1 VGKLSKFGYI
11 WAVALSVACAAQAAP
26 ASCPRTVTAAVVAI
40 DQPMM
45 INRLGAARPG
55 GMIYAL
61 RSDVVAKDGSAG
73 LVPGNVMLR
82 KDKRPRPIVL
92 RINAGD
98 CLTIEFDNL
107 LLGAAHNLQPST
119 RSASIHVAG
128 LHAVKGIG
136 DDGIHAGQ
144 NPNPPDGGALIA
156 PGHHTTYHL
165 YAPEEGSFLLYST
178 AGDFNG
184 FVTDQLTMGLFGAV
198 NVQPK
203 NAEWYRSQVSE
214 EDMRLATTGHAPN
227 SKLPII
233 NYDAVYPAGH
243 PRANTPVLKMLDSK
257 NRLVHSDLTAVITGP
272 NHGRFFPMP
281 AGKPVNPAL
290 PDQGAPYR
298 EVTVHYHESQ
308 DVVQAF
314 PWFSQ
319 AQNASTPTLNA
330 GADSFAINY
339 GAAGIAAEILANRM
353 KLGPGADCD
362 ECKFEEF
369 FLSSWVGG
377 DPSMV
382 VDVPANTPCTTGQ
395 LEDYA
400 QTVPNALNPP
410 CVPGKPAGAARA
422 SKAYFPDDP
431 SNVYHSY
438 LGDRARFRILHA
450 GAAVHHVHHHH
461 AHQWLQSAGSD
472 VSAYLDSQAI
482 GPGASYT
489 LDLVYDGSGN
499 RNLTAGDSIFH
510 CHFYP
515 HFASGMWA
523 LFRVHDVFE
532 AGTPLT
538 DGRPSPGGRALPDP
552 EILRGTPIPALL
564 PLPTRPMAPWPAPAE
579 IINGQVKLGD
589 GGGNPGYPFFVPGR
603 AGHRPPHPPM
613 DFAVD
618 GKEVLDGGLPRHLIT
633 KAEVK
638 HEVHNS
644 LDFSKDLGKTH
655 AVELPE
661 DGTPAEKAAMAA
673 HAQKSIATYLPDG
686 TPGRFKMNGLPPAP
700 GAPFAN
706 PGLGVDGKVR
716 HYRGASLQ
724 VDAVFNKRGWHYPQ
738 QRMMALWD
746 DVKEILSGEKPPEPL
761 FFRAHSDDVV
771 EYWHT
776 NLVPA
781 YYELDD
787 FQVRTPT
794 DIIGQHIHL
803 VKFDVLASDG
813 AANGFNYEDGT
824 FSPEEVRGRID
835 GINQAGGLL
844 PYGGGKPR
852 SLRSKAIGALGCGP
866 RAAADA
872 KPDCSNVPK
881 AQRQWLGAQATVQRW
896 WVDPLLDRSGNDRT
910 FMTVFTHDHFGPSTH
925 QMAGLYGGLLIEPA
939 GSTWT
944 MQDGRPMNSALGA
957 PNRRADGGPT
967 SYAANI
973 LPKGGQRAYREFALA
988 WGDLQLAYGPGSR
1001 TQPDCYPG
1009 QDPALFHC
1017 KPLPPGASY
1026 ANYRGWADT
1035 THAKNCPSCPPANP
1049 PPTPYCPAPAHGVP
1063 APTPACPMPYLISD
1077 FGAGIVSMNYRGE
1090 PLPHRVDPPPIMPI
1104 MPIKSGVETDLA
1116 HVFRSI
1122 PRSDATMSNQPAGG
1136 AKIDPTC
1143 RGDCPTFPLRPIS
1156 AGMNPTDPYTPLL
1169 RAYEDDPVQIRMLVG
1184 SHTSMHDFTMH
1195 GLKWQH
1201 APFDPNSGF
1210 RNSQFMILSEHFEAL
1225 FTVPRSAG
1233 EQGADYLYNPSAS
1246 YEGLTNGAWGLLRAY
1261 RKATPDLAPLP
1272 GNLNPPPALA
1282 TGLPRGL
1289 SDDCSLGLPCLRQF
1303 NVSAVTVKQLLGEK
1317 GTLSYN
1323 ERGINLGSKGYD
1335 KAHPLNDPN
1344 AIVYVRDD
1352 DILDSGR
1359 LRQGVALE
1367 PLVLRAA
1374 AGDWIKVRLSNR
1386 VNGEEPVF
1394 RAKESANRPAGT
1406 TAYSFGYADIKMST
1420 SASVGL
1426 HPQLLAFDITS
1437 SNGANVGNNP
1447 VQTVSPS
1454 DPKCSAVGV
1463 PCKDYLWYA
1472 GTLERSA
1479 DGELRATPVEFG
1491 AVNLQP
1497 ADPLM
1502 QAYHGL
1508 FGALVIEPK
1517 GASWVEDP
1525 GTHTSATVFS
1535 ADGGVFRDF
1544 TLMFQND
1551 ISMELNGQ
1559 SLYAASMP
1567 LSAFNY
1573 RSDPFF
1579 YRYGVNAAAGLPAGT
1594 APPVSW
1600 YDLQASDLANLQSIS
1615 YSAFDTSGAISNT
1628 LTGGDPVTPVF
1639 RAPAGMPVRFRILHA
1654 PGIGD
1659 NQQVFELSGHQWQEQ
1674 PYVERSTKIG
1684 HNRESA
1690 VTGTTSG
1697 VGPTSH
1703 FDIVIAQAGGHFK
1716 TPGDY
1721 LYRSATAAQYQVGLW
1736 GLFRVAPGA
1745 AGAILPD
1752 TIAIDAVRPNGGS
1765 YQISGTATV
1774 RPAATPGERVRTRSL
1789 TLSDMKGWQASV
1801 PVSPD
1806 GRWTYSA
1813 GAGAALPDTLL
1824 VVSPFGGQA
1833 FYGAAPVASTP
1844 PLARAAAVL
1853 RASPRRRGAAQ

>member
-1 VGKLSKFGYI
+1 MGKLSKFGTI
-11 WAVALSVACAAQAAP
+11 WAVGLSVACAAQAAP

-61 RSDVVAKDGSAG
+61 RSDVVVKDASAG

-92 RINAGD
+92 RVNAGD

-107 LLGAAHNLQPST
+107 LVGAAHDLQPLT
-119 RSASIHVAG
+119 RAASIHVAG
-128 LHAVKGIG
+128 LQAVKGIG
-136 DDGIHAGQ
+136 DDGINAGQ
-144 NPNPPDGGALIA
+144 NPNPADGGPLVA
-156 PGHHTTYHL
+156 PGHRTTYHL

-184 FVTDQLTMGLFGAV
+184 FGTDQLTMGLFGAV

-214 EDMRLATTGHAPN
+214 EDMRLATQGHAPN

-233 NYDAVYPAGH
+233 NYDALYPAGH
-243 PRANTPVLKMLDSK
+243 PRAGTPVLKMLDSK

-272 NHGRFFPMP
+272 KHGRFFPPP
-281 AGKPVNPAL
+281 AGAPANPAL

-319 AQNASTPTLNA
+319 TKNLSSTTLNA

-382 VDVPANTPCTTGQ
+382 VDVPANSPCTTGQ
-395 LEDYA
+395 LEEYA
-400 QTVPNALNPP
+400 KTLPNSLKPP
-410 CVPGKPAGAARA
+410 CEPGKPAAARA

-482 GPGASYT
+482 GPGASFT

-538 DGRPSPGGRALPDP
+538 DGRPTPGARALPDP
-552 EILRGTPIPALL
+552 EILRGTPIPAVL
-564 PLPTRPMAPWPAPAE
+564 PLPTRPMAPWPAPVE
-579 IINGQVKLGD
+579 ISNGQVKLGE

-633 KAEVK
+633 QAKVK
-638 HEVHNS
+638 HEAHTT
-644 LDFSKDLGKTH
+644 LDFSKDLGWTQ

-673 HAQKSIATYLPDG
+673 HAQKTIATFLPDG
-686 TPGRFKMNGLPPAP
+686 TAGRFKMNGLPPAP

-724 VDAVFNKRGWHYPQ
+724 VDAVFNKKGWHYPQ
-738 QRMMALWD
+738 QRMMALWG
-746 DVKEILSGEKPPEPL
+746 DVKDILSGEKPPEPL

-852 SLRSKAIGALGCGP
+852 LLRSKAIAALGCGP

-872 KPDCSNVPK
+872 RPDCGNVPP

-896 WVDPLLDRSGNDRT
+896 WVDPLLDRSGTDRT

-925 QMAGLYGGLLIEPA
+925 QMTGLYGGLLIEPA

-944 MQDGRPMNSALGA
+944 MLDGSPMNSAPGG
-957 PNRRADGGPT
+957 PGRRADGGPT

-1001 TQPDCYPG
+1001 AQPDCYPG
-1009 QDPALFHC
+1009 QVPAFFQC
-1017 KPLPPGASY
+1017 KPLAPGAE
-1026 ANYRGWADT
+1026 YRGWADT
-1035 THAKNCPSCPPANP
+1035 VHAINCPGCPPASP
-1049 PPTPYCPAPAHGVP
+1049 PASPKPF
-1063 APTPACPMPYLISD
+1063 LISD
-1077 FGAGIVSMNYRGE
+1077 FGPGIVSMNYRGE
-1090 PLPHRVDPPPIMPI
+1090 PLPHRVAPSPVTPITG
-1104 MPIKSGVETDLA
+1104 GVETDLA
-1116 HVFRSI
+1116 HVLRSI
-1122 PRSDATMSNQPAGG
+1122 PRSDATMSSQPVGG
-1136 AKIDPTC
+1136 ARIDPACT
-1143 RGDCPTFPLRPIS
+1143 GDCLRFPRRPIS
-1156 AGMNPTDPYTPLL
+1156 AGMNPADPYTPLL

-1225 FTVPRSAG
+1225 FTVPRTAG
-1233 EQGADYLYNPSAS
+1233 EHGADYLYNPSAS

-1272 GNLNPPPALA
+1272 GNLTPPPALA
-1282 TGLPRGL
+1282 TGLPRDL
-1289 SDDCSLGLPCLRQF
+1289 KDDCSLGLPCLRQF
-1303 NVSAVTVKQLLGEK
+1303 NVSALTVKQLLGEK
-1317 GTLSYN
+1317 GTLAYN
-1323 ERGINLGSKGYD
+1323 ERGINVGPNTYD
-1335 KAHPLNDPN
+1335 SSHPLNDPN
-1344 AIVYVRDD
+1344 AIVYVRDED
-1352 DILDSGR
+1352 LLDGGR
-1359 LRQGVALE
+1359 LRPGAALE

-1386 VNGEEPVF
+1386 VNGDDSVF
-1394 RAKESANRPAGT
+1394 KKKESASRPDGT
-1406 TAYSFGYADIKMST
+1406 TAYSAGYADIMMST
-1420 SASVGL
+1420 SSSVGL

-1447 VQTVSPS
+1447 VQTVPPR
-1454 DPKCSAVGV
+1454 DPACSGCAV
-1463 PCKDYLWYA
+1463 PFRDYLWYA
-1472 GTLERSA
+1472 GTLERGA
-1479 DGELRATPVEFG
+1479 DGDLRATPVEFG

-1502 QAYHGL
+1502 QAYRGL
-1508 FGALVIEPK
+1508 FGAIVIEPK
-1517 GASWVEDP
+1517 GATWVEDP
-1525 GTHTSATVFS
+1525 GTRTSATVFA

-1551 ISMELNGQ
+1551 ISMELNGNP
-1559 SLYAASMP
+1559 LYDAGMP

-1573 RSDPFF
+1573 RSEPFF
-1579 YRYGVNAAAGLPAGT
+1579 YRYGVNAAAGLKAGT
-1594 APPVSW
+1594 APPASW
-1600 YDLQASDLANLQSIS
+1600 YDLQATDLANMGFIS
-1615 YSAFDTSGAISNT
+1615 YSAIDTSGAVSNA

-1639 RAPAGMPVRFRILHA
+1639 RAPAGMPVRFRVLHA

-1674 PYVERSTKIG
+1674 PYLDRSTRIG
-1684 HNRESA
+1684 HNPQSA
-1690 VTGTTSG
+1690 VTGATTG

-1703 FDIVIAQAGGHFK
+1703 FDIVIPQAGGHFK
-1716 TPGDY
+1716 TAGDY
-1721 LYRSATAAQYQVGLW
+1721 VYRSATAAQYQAGLW

-1752 TIAIDAVRPNGGS
+1752 TIAIDPVRPSGAG
-1765 YQISGTATV
+1765 YQISGTVTV
-1774 RPAATPGERVRTRSL
+1774 RPAAAPGERVRTSSL
-1789 TLSDMKGWQASV
+1789 TLSDTNGWQARV
-1801 PVSPD
+1801 PVDPQ

-1813 GAGAALPDTLL
+1813 SAALPDTVL
-1824 VVSPFGGQA
+1824 VASPFGGQA
-1833 FYGAAPVASTP
+1833 RYGAAPAASSP
-1844 PLARAAAVL
+1844 PLTRSAATL
-1853 RASPRRRGAAQ
+1853 RSSPRRRGALK